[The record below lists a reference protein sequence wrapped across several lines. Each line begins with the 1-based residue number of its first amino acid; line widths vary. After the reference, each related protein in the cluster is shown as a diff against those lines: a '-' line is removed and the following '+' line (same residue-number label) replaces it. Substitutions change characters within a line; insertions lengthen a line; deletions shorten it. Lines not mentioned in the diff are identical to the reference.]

1 MNILF
6 SLGWMLLLLAFAA
19 ASAEAVASHPGTLFM
34 SAHELWYAISAKHFT
49 ITQIRIERISFA
61 LWDPV
66 LLNILAAPAWFL
78 LGLPGVLLAW
88 YCRPGRILT
97 VEEEEDHRKHAEGL
111 FLLDELAK
119 EAKRNGYQDNDDDM
133 APYHSGHD
141 TMAAMEKVAVPS
153 DKEMQREIEIM
164 ISDSQTAD
172 VYTEPD
178 DETSKEKPEYK

>member
-6 SLGWMLLLLAFAA
+6 SLGWMFLLLAFAA

-34 SAHELWYAISAKHFT
+34 SAHELWFAISAKHLT
-49 ITQIRIERISFA
+49 ITQIRIERISLA

-66 LLNILAAPAWFL
+66 LLSFLAAPAWFL
-78 LGLPGVLLAW
+78 LGLPGALLAW

-97 VEEEEDHRKHAEGL
+97 AEEEEDHRKHAEGL

-119 EAKRNGYQDNDDDM
+119 EAKRNGCPDNDDDM
-133 APYHSGHD
+133 APDHSGHD

-153 DKEMQREIEIM
+153 DEEMQREIEIM
-164 ISDSQTAD
+164 TSDRPSAD
-172 VYTEPD
+172 LPTEPD
-178 DETSKEKPEYK
+178 DGTPKEKSEEK